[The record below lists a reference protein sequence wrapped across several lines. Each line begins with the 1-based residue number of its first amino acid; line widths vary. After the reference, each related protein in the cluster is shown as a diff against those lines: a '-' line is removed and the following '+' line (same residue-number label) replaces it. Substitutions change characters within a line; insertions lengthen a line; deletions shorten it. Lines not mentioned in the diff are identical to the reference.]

1 VPAKSDGL
9 AGDSVDGVDDDGEW
23 RVGALRLHEDLL
35 RRECWLTKR
44 SEDEGIDA
52 VGPVDKAV
60 GTVLLAVLVLVIGD
74 EADIDVDD
82 LLSLGIGEAVGPP
95 GEE

>member
-1 VPAKSDGL
+1 MPAKSDGL

-23 RVGALRLHEDLL
+23 RVGTLRLHEDLL
-35 RRECWLTKR
+35 RRECRLTKR

-74 EADIDVDD
+74 EADIDVND